1 MKIKDG
7 FVLRQ
12 VVDNYVVV
20 AVGDA
25 VMDFS
30 GMISLNETGAFFWHQ
45 LEKGVTEEEMVQA
58 LLSEY
63 DVPEEV
69 ARRDAAMY
77 LQKLKDAG
85 LVED

>member
-7 FVLRQ
+7 LILRQ

-25 VMDFS
+25 VMDFA
-30 GMISLNETGAFFWHQ
+30 GMTTLNETGAFFWHE
-45 LEKGVTEEEMVQA
+45 LEKGATEEELVAA

-63 DVPEEV
+63 DVPEDV
-69 ARRDAAMY
+69 ARRDTAMY
-77 LQKLKDAG
+77 VQKLRDAG
-85 LVED
+85 FLED